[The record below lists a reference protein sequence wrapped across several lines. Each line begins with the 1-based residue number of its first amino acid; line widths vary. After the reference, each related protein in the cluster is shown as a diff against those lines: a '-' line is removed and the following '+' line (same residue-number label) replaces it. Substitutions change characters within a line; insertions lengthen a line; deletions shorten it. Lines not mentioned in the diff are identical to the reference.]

1 MTSRKV
7 TSRSKNHPLPSRRR
21 ILQHFDRHDPILA
34 EVVRQVGPF
43 RLRRNRQYF
52 VVLCK
57 SIIAQQISTRVA
69 DKICDRFFHL
79 FEGHAP
85 SPEKTALLTEIHLRG
100 VGLSRQ
106 KVKYIQDLS
115 RRFLDKTIRSHQLNY
130 LDNETVIE
138 KLTVVYGIGR
148 WTAEM
153 FLIFSL
159 NRMDVL
165 PVADLGL
172 RAAVK
177 TIYGMKAMPDAKQL
191 RRLGKKWH
199 PLETVATWYAW
210 RSLNEQIVNY

>member
-1 MTSRKV
+1 MTSRSR
-7 TSRSKNHPLPSRRR
+7 TSRSKNHTLPSRRS
-21 ILQHFDRHDPILA
+21 ILKHFDHHDPALA
-34 EVVRQVGPF
+34 KVVRQVGPF
-43 RLRRNRQYF
+43 SLRRNKKYF

-69 DKICDRFFHL
+69 DTICDRFFHL
-79 FEGHAP
+79 FEGRAP
-85 SPEKTALLTEIHLRG
+85 SPEKVVLLADSELRG

-115 RRFLDKTIRSHQLNY
+115 RRFLDKTIRPHQLNY

-177 TIYGMKAMPDAKQL
+177 NIYKMKAMPDAKQL
-191 RRLGKKWH
+191 RRIGKKWH
-199 PLETVATWYAW
+199 PMETVATWYAW
-210 RSLNEQIVNY
+210 RSLNEQITNY

>member
-1 MTSRKV
+1 MTGRSKG
-7 TSRSKNHPLPSRRR
+7 SRSKNHSLPSDRQIR
-21 ILQHFDRHDPILA
+21 QHFSRHDGQMA
-34 EVVRQVGPF
+34 EVIREVGPF

-69 DKICDRFFHL
+69 DTICDRFFEL
-79 FEGHAP
+79 FEGHPP
-85 SPEKTALLTEIHLRG
+85 SPERVDQLTDNQLRG

-115 RRFLDKTIRSHQLNY
+115 RRFMDKTIRPHQLHY

-165 PVADLGL
+165 PVDDLGL

-177 TIYGMKAMPDAKQL
+177 NIYGMKNMPDAKKL
-191 RRLGKKWH
+191 RSIGKKWH
-199 PLETVATWYAW
+199 PFESVATWYAW